1 MLTSKQEKYV
11 NNLVKGM
18 SQRIAYRNAY
28 PSSKKWKDET
38 VDSKAST
45 LLKNEKVK
53 ERYKK
58 LIDKVNNKLE
68 ERTIM
73 NALERMK
80 WLTDVINGDIL
91 EDVPLMTKAT
101 KDKVD
106 TIKCP
111 TKIDTRLKA
120 LDTLNKMSGEYKTI
134 LGGNV
139 EITYEEALKSVSC
152 EDEY

>member
-1 MLTSKQEKYV
+1 MLTTRQEKYV

-53 ERYKK
+53 ERYKT

-73 NALERMK
+73 NALERME
-80 WLTDVINGDIL
+80 WLTDVINGNIL
-91 EDVPLMTKAT
+91 EDVPLMTKVT

-139 EITYEEALKSVSC
+139 EITYEEALKSVSG

>member
-18 SQRIAYRNAY
+18 TQRTAYRDAY

-53 ERYKK
+53 ERYEE
-58 LIDKVNNKLE
+58 LIGKIRAKE
-68 ERTIM
+68 EKYTIM
-73 NALERMK
+73 SALERK
-80 WLTDVINGDIL
+80 EWLTKVINNEIL
-91 EDVPLMTKAT
+91 EEERYI
-101 KDKVD
+101 VD
-106 TIKCP
+106 GKEITIKKP
-111 TKIDTRLKA
+111 TNVKTKITA

-139 EITYEEALKSVSC
+139 GITYEEALKSVSG

>member
-1 MLTSKQEKYV
+1 MLTSKQEKYI

-139 EITYEEALKSVSC
+139 EITYEEALKSVSG

>member
-120 LDTLNKMSGEYKTI
+120 LDTHNKMSGEYKTI

-139 EITYEEALKSVSC
+139 EITYEEALKSVSG

>member
-68 ERTIM
+68 KCTIM

-91 EDVPLMTKAT
+91 EDVPLMTKVT

-139 EITYEEALKSVSC
+139 EITYEEALKSVSG

>member
-53 ERYKK
+53 ERYKT

-73 NALERMK
+73 NALERME
-80 WLTDVINGDIL
+80 WLTDVINGNIL

-139 EITYEEALKSVSC
+139 EITYEEALKSVSG

>member
-139 EITYEEALKSVSC
+139 EITYEEALKSVSG

>member
-58 LIDKVNNKLE
+58 LIDKVNDKLE

-101 KDKVD
+101 KNKVD

-139 EITYEEALKSVSC
+139 EITYEEALKSVSG

>member
-101 KDKVD
+101 KNKVD

-139 EITYEEALKSVSC
+139 EITYEEALKSVSG

>member
-80 WLTDVINGDIL
+80 WLTDVINGNIL

-139 EITYEEALKSVSC
+139 EITYEEALKSVSG

>member
-53 ERYKK
+53 ERYKM

-73 NALERMK
+73 NALERME
-80 WLTDVINGDIL
+80 WLTDVINGNIL
-91 EDVPLMTKAT
+91 EDVPLMTKVT

-139 EITYEEALKSVSC
+139 EITYEEALKSVSG

>member
-91 EDVPLMTKAT
+91 EDVPLMTKTT

-139 EITYEEALKSVSC
+139 EITYEEALKSVSG